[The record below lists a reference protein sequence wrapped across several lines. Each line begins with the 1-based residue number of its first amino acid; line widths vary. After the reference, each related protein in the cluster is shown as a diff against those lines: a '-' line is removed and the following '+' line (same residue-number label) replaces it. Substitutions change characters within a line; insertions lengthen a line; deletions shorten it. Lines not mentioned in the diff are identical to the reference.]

1 MEIHLQSRWFERCI
15 KTYLGVS
22 GRALTEED
30 VQDIKYLYVS
40 TTDGYFLGFGKEE
53 LPPNFVFSDA

>member
-1 MEIHLQSRWFERCI
+1 MEIHFQSRWFERCI

-30 VQDIKYLYVS
+30 VQDIKYLWI
-40 TTDGYFLGFGKEE
+40 FLRVWKGGAAARFC
-53 LPPNFVFSDA
+53 VFRCGR